1 MFSHQ
6 PPSLPPDSAAR
17 SRLFARIDTKTSE
30 RYWLIFW
37 IQLGLTIAAYFYIN
51 SNSAYILFAVVCI
64 LWIQFVLIELAI
76 VPLIVMHELG
86 HASVAALLDVKVSKI
101 TIGVGKT
108 IGRLQLFNIPCII
121 AQFPIGGMLELYQK
135 SFEFYRLKHFSII
148 FAGPLTHIILSL
160 LLWKTQLSFKWYL
173 TRDASIDLISCLTIA
188 NLSLLFGN
196 LWPYKQNVNENW
208 IETEFQSDGLQMLKA
223 PFLSDREI
231 ANSIAS
237 IHLIE
242 GWEYLEEKQYHQAI
256 KSFHAAL
263 AIASQLVRAY
273 QGMAL
278 IYQYLLDYTEAIDNF
293 SHIIELN
300 ISNVLAY
307 LYRGICYF
315 EWGKSIDCE
324 DEDYLIEYQNAI
336 DDFSTAVTI
345 NRTLIA
351 AYYLRAAI
359 NFYLENLDLSIADF
373 SRIIELEPSAN
384 AHYNRAI
391 IWWEKGEDRSA
402 ITDLDRA
409 IELSPNF
416 VAAYYWRGN
425 IYYQLGDETRG
436 LQDYNTAQSIDCNDE
451 IFCEQQFAVDEH
463 GFYARGIARARLGER
478 VGATVDFHAAENLCA
493 TYKNTITARRIRSAI
508 AQWNLV

>member
-1 MFSHQ
+1 
-6 PPSLPPDSAAR
+6 
-17 SRLFARIDTKTSE
+17 
-30 RYWLIFW
+30 
-37 IQLGLTIAAYFYIN
+37 
-51 SNSAYILFAVVCI
+51 
-64 LWIQFVLIELAI
+64 
-76 VPLIVMHELG
+76 
-86 HASVAALLDVKVSKI
+86 
-101 TIGVGKT
+101 
-108 IGRLQLFNIPCII
+108 
-121 AQFPIGGMLELYQK
+121 
-135 SFEFYRLKHFSII
+135 
-148 FAGPLTHIILSL
+148 
-160 LLWKTQLSFKWYL
+160 
-173 TRDASIDLISCLTIA
+173 
-188 NLSLLFGN
+188 
-196 LWPYKQNVNENW
+196 
-208 IETEFQSDGLQMLKA
+208 LQMIKA

-263 AIASQLVRAY
+263 AIDPQLVRAY

-278 IYQYLLDYTEAIDNF
+278 IYQYLLDYAEAIENF
-293 SHIIELN
+293 SHVIELN
-300 ISNVLAY
+300 ISSVLAY

-315 EWGKSIDCE
+315 DWGKNTDRE
-324 DEDYLIEYQNAI
+324 DEDYLIKYQNAI

-345 NRTLIA
+345 NKTLIA

-359 NFYLENLDLSIADF
+359 NFYLENLDLSIVDF

-425 IYYQLGDETRG
+425 IYYWLGDETRG
-436 LQDYNTAQSIDCNDE
+436 LQDYNMARSIDCNDE
-451 IFCEQQFAVDEH
+451 IFCDKEFAVDEH

-493 TYKNTITARRIRSAI
+493 IYKNSITARRIRSAI